1 MAGSARAAGLSEAA
15 PALSDGYD
23 LILTFDYESINTEVE
38 DTARALMQRLSAVGL
53 DPNHGKRLDIISHS
67 LGGLVARWFIER
79 EGGNEV
85 VNHLVTVGTPHLG
98 TPWPTIQAW
107 ATTALTLALNGLS
120 TVPWPVKALSAL
132 LKATELIDVTVDAV
146 ARDSK
151 FLINLNASPDPVTSY
166 TLLAGNT
173 SIIPEITKPETETEV
188 SKLERLLATLQS
200 KKLLHTATGLAFFN
214 QANDIAV
221 SVDSAFGVPAE
232 RKPKPVT
239 PDEVACDHV
248 SYFGTG
254 TALKSIAAALD

>member
-1 MAGSARAAGLSEAA
+1 MQERSGLSDVA
-15 PALSDGYD
+15 PALADDYD

-38 DTARALMQRLSAVGL
+38 DTARALKQRLAAVGL
-53 DPNHGKRLDIISHS
+53 GPNHGKRLDIISHS

-107 ATTALTLALNGLS
+107 ATTALTLALNGFS
-120 TVPWPVKALSAL
+120 TVAWPVKALAAL

-146 ARDSK
+146 AQDSK
-151 FLINLNASPDPVTSY
+151 FLVNLNASPDPGTAY

-173 SIIPEITKPETETEV
+173 SIIPELVQPVADADV
-188 SKLERLLATLQS
+188 SKLARLLAMLQS
-200 KKLLHTATGLAFFN
+200 KKLLHKATGLAFFN

-221 SVDSAFGVPAE
+221 SVNSAFGVPAE
-232 RKPKPVT
+232 RTPKPET

-254 TALKSIAAALD
+254 AALKSIADTLD

>member
-1 MAGSARAAGLSEAA
+1 
-15 PALSDGYD
+15 
-23 LILTFDYESINTEVE
+23 
-38 DTARALMQRLSAVGL
+38 
-53 DPNHGKRLDIISHS
+53 

-107 ATTALTLALNGLS
+107 ATTALTLALNGFS
-120 TVPWPVKALSAL
+120 TVAWPVKALSAL

-146 ARDSK
+146 AQDSK
-151 FLINLNASPDPVTSY
+151 FLVNLNASPDPGTAY

-173 SIIPEITKPETETEV
+173 SIIPEITRLATDADV
-188 SKLERLLATLQS
+188 SKLERLLAKLQS
-200 KKLLHTATGLAFFN
+200 KKLLHKATGLAFFN

-221 SVDSAFGVPAE
+221 SVDSAFGVPVE
-232 RKPKPVT
+232 REPKPET

-248 SYFGTG
+248 SYFGTSV
-254 TALKSIAAALD
+254 ALASIADALVHVGINKAMD